1 MKRNAAALVWAVLL
15 LCCSSCKK
23 DIDRKLLGSYKGTAL
38 YSIKY
43 IRNPADNTD
52 TLYTDVIINVS
63 EGTESSRKEIVLSLS
78 FSAPDIRPPYSESIP
93 VSNGV
98 VNYTATNRGAAATYY
113 RWNGTIT
120 ADSLKL
126 VQRTEYGNGNW
137 IWYEWEFKA
146 KKQ

>member
-1 MKRNAAALVWAVLL
+1 MKRNAAALVLAVLL

-23 DIDRKLLGSYKGTAL
+23 DIDRKLLGNYKGTAR
-38 YSIKY
+38 YTINDVY
-43 IRNPADNTD
+43 NPANNKD

-63 EGTESSRKEIVLSLS
+63 EGTESSRQEIVLALN
-78 FSAPDIRPPYSESIP
+78 FSVPGIGPAYQENIP

-98 VNYTATNRGAAATYY
+98 VIYTATNRGAAGTYY
-113 RWNGTIT
+113 KWNGTIT

-126 VQRTEYGNGNW
+126 VQRTEAGNGNL
-137 IWYEWEFKA
+137 YQWEFKA